1 MARFAV
7 IGLGKF
13 GSHVARNLFENGHE
27 VVGLDADAGR
37 VQDLRDH
44 CSQAVQAESTDREV
58 LKALEIGACDAV
70 VMSLGERVDASVLT
84 MLYLREL
91 GVKRVVAKAVS
102 PDHGR
107 VLSLLGATE
116 IVQPEINLALRVAAA
131 LGAHS
136 VLEYLPLGVGF
147 SLLELAAPARFRGQ
161 TLAQLQMRGRFG
173 VLVVAV
179 KNGGRLEL
187 APGGDYALAEG
198 DILVMIGRDEDLS
211 NVARSAR
218 A

>member
-13 GSHVARNLFENGHE
+13 GSHVARNLFESGHE

-37 VQDLRDH
+37 VQDMRDH
-44 CSQAVQAESTDREV
+44 CTQAVQAECTDPEV
-58 LKALEIGACDAV
+58 LKALEIGTCDAV
-70 VMSLGERVDASVLT
+70 VVSLGERVDASVLT

-107 VLSLLGATE
+107 VLSLMGATE
-116 IVQPEINLALRVAAA
+116 IVQPEINTALRVATA
-131 LGAHS
+131 LGAPS

-147 SLLELAAPARFRGQ
+147 SLVELAVAARWRGQ
-161 TLAQLQMRGRFG
+161 TLAQLQVRGRFG

-187 APGGDYALAEG
+187 APGGSYALAEG

-211 NVARSAR
+211 KVARFAQS
-218 A
+218 